1 MIRSFFSEKELLNL
15 FTMLLVSFPSGGCVD
30 EAVYNRTNYQGYKYV
45 YFFRYHTL
53 TVIGF
58 INGEV
63 VC

>member
-45 YFFRYHTL
+45 
-53 TVIGF
+53 
-58 INGEV
+58 
-63 VC
+63 